1 MLKIV
6 ALVEKRADLTW
17 EEFVDYWDEEHV
29 EPISKV
35 PNLKRYTIAPAIDP
49 ESAPYDGVAELYF
62 ESTDD
67 IRDAFTDELEAEIEA
82 DEAEF
87 LDEVET
93 FVVAEQT
100 QIDRT

>member
-17 EEFVDYWDEEHV
+17 AEFVEYWDEEHV

-35 PNLKRYTIAPAIDP
+35 PNLQRYTIAPAIDP
-49 ESAPYDGVAELYF
+49 ESAPYDGIAELYF

-67 IRDAFTDELEAEIEA
+67 IREAFTDELEAEIEA

-87 LDEVET
+87 LDGVET
-93 FVVAEQT
+93 FVAAEQT